1 MHVVYQRCRR
11 IKQGGAKNEN
21 MSMVKMVTRKTVPK
35 GCFLGGGVIFSKN
48 AYGLNGNTQD
58 SAYLIAHLL
67 VFPLWTVMLFY
78 ITDVFN

>member
-1 MHVVYQRCRR
+1 MR
-11 IKQGGAKNEN
+11 KNEN

-48 AYGLNGNTQD
+48 AYDLYGNTQD
-58 SAYLIAHLL
+58 STYLIAHLL